1 VPLELLREFSRIIS
15 ESAREVKRGIE
26 CLKDLKRR
34 ERELVE
40 CCIRINDLEAEADEI
55 NRRWLEKLTDEVP
68 PNAKSV
74 LQTIIVKEIIETLED
89 ATDQCEDV
97 ANILETIRIR
107 NL

>member
-1 VPLELLREFSRIIS
+1 MPLELLREFSRIIS
-15 ESAREVKRGIE
+15 ASAKEVKQGIE
-26 CLKDLKRR
+26 CLRDLKRR

-55 NRRWLEKLTDEVP
+55 NRRWLEKLMDEVP

-89 ATDQCEDV
+89 ASDQCEDV